1 MSGTSKREQAY
12 QGTYE
17 ANLQFGHEK
26 NWTKYSEITEL
37 QETQDES
44 KKLAQ
49 NEQLKREELSNKFEN
64 TIMEIKTR
72 MGEENDDGSR
82 KVNAGVDELYANIHP
97 HLLLYICKAWTPDIL
112 PQDSKQNLRV
122 LLINMRCVNSTAI
135 LLFALKS

>member
-1 MSGTSKREQAY
+1 VSRTSKGEQAY

-17 ANLQFGHEK
+17 TNLQFGREK
-26 NWTKYSEITEL
+26 NWIKYSEITEL

-72 MGEENDDGSR
+72 MGEGNDDGSR
-82 KVNAGVDELYANIHP
+82 KINAGVDELYVNIHP
-97 HLLLYICKAWTPDIL
+97 HILYTYAWRGHLIFYL
-112 PQDSKQNLRV
+112 KIQSK
-122 LLINMRCVNSTAI
+122 I
-135 LLFALKS
+135 